1 MNVASMPPSIGAA
14 LVLGMIQGLTEF
26 LPVSSSGHLAAA
38 QLLFPA
44 LSYPGVTLEITTHLG
59 TTVAVLCYY
68 RTLVRAL
75 VDPTAPRAPL
85 LGLDRQQWHFLLIAG
100 SLPTAL
106 IGFLLRDTIRAAF
119 DEPVWIATGWLIT
132 GAVLLSSRA
141 RAPGSGRL
149 GLPVALLV
157 GVAQGMA
164 IFPGISRSGVTITV
178 ALLAGVSS
186 RQAVTYSLLL
196 SIPAVLGATL
206 IDAARLVAETAPA
219 QLLFIDLLFA
229 TLAAGIIGYYCIG
242 FVHRATRSGWWYGFA
257 WYCWL
262 AALVLF
268 VVAR

>member
-1 MNVASMPPSIGAA
+1 MIPASISAA
-14 LVLGMIQGLTEF
+14 FILGMIQGLTEF

-44 LSYPGVTLEITTHLG
+44 LSYPGVTLEIATHLG

-75 VDPTAPRAPL
+75 VDPAAPKAPL
-85 LGLDRQQWHFLLIAG
+85 LGLDRQHWLLVLVAG
-100 SLPTAL
+100 TLPTVL

-119 DEPVWIATGWLIT
+119 DEPVWIAGGWLIT
-132 GAVLLSSRA
+132 GAVLLSSRTT
-141 RAPGSGRL
+141 RTHGSRHL

-164 IFPGISRSGVTITV
+164 IFPGISRSGLTITV

-196 SIPAVLGATL
+196 SVPVVLGATL
-206 IDAARLVAETAPA
+206 LDAVQSVAETAPA
-219 QLLFIDLLFA
+219 QLLFINLLFA